1 HKNRTS
7 VNINNQPIPW
17 FTYSFIDFLEG
28 RLNKNLSIFEYGS
41 GNSTRY
47 FAERVRHISS
57 LEHDKSWYEMGLKN
71 KLQNAELIF
80 CDLDSDGNYSR
91 GALNT
96 DQKFDIII

>member
-1 HKNRTS
+1 PKSLKNIYPITSLLNIQKLRSLLSFGIKGYLAEIGWFVAHKNRTS

-57 LEHDKSWYEMGLKN
+57 LEHDKS
-71 KLQNAELIF
+71 
-80 CDLDSDGNYSR
+80 
-91 GALNT
+91 
-96 DQKFDIII
+96 